1 MVNTHHHFDH
11 SGGLR
16 TYVSQGTVV
25 VATPA
30 NLEFYR
36 TVMLYPMPRTLQP
49 DRMAIFAPMNTNNR
63 SPWLMEPV
71 HGRYVISDGMRTLEL
86 HPVAGNPH
94 AVGMLMAYLPAEKI
108 LINADLFTPP
118 APNAPMPA
126 ATPSM
131 RNLMTN
137 IRRLKLDVAQ
147 HVPLHGAP
155 GPHEALV
162 KIAGGG
168 GQ

>member
-1 MVNTHHHFDH
+1 MK
-11 SGGLR
+11 S
-16 TYVSQGTVV
+16 
-25 VATPA
+25 
-30 NLEFYR
+30 
-36 TVMLYPMPRTLQP
+36 
-49 DRMAIFAPMNTNNR
+49 R
-63 SPWLMEPV
+63 S
-71 HGRYVISDGMRTLEL
+71 R
-86 HPVAGNPH
+86 A
-94 AVGMLMAYLPAEKI
+94 LPAEKI
-108 LINADLFTPP
+108 LVNGDFFTPP

-155 GPHEALV
+155 GPHDTLV
-162 KIAGGG
+162 KIAVGG